1 MTDLRDVVM
10 VSLRDQPDFDDLPED
25 RSFVRDRI
33 RFLQVGGA
41 IGILSSLVM
50 TGVEFF
56 RNDLFRV
63 APSLLFSVVAP
74 LLLLWLRLRPEDLAK
89 ILTGFAG
96 LILVQQIAGA
106 FLSANEI
113 LMLIWYSVFPLT
125 YFFLLG
131 FRRALGWNAIAMV
144 GITAGY
150 LLFPAL
156 NRIPPVPLALFL
168 SALLAYGVAVALA
181 WYHYRV
187 IHAYQI
193 RLTHEAVL
201 DGLTGALRRKAGLDQ
216 LSKLMAQ
223 SGRIPE
229 MALSIALLDIDDF
242 KSINDKDGH
251 QSGDRVL
258 SRVAETILSV
268 VRKGDIFVR
277 LGGEEFLLLLPGRS
291 LAEAD
296 PLAENLRQRIER
308 GVLRSDGT
316 RVTVSIGLTQY
327 RPGDSM
333 ADLLRR
339 ADHLMYIAKRGG
351 KNSVCIREDAA
362 SDPAAPFP
370 ETEPAA
376 PEGIRTLP
384 GVSPAG

>member
-1 MTDLRDVVM
+1 MTEIRGTLMLSFRD
-10 VSLRDQPDFDDLPED
+10 SPDCDDLPED
-25 RSFVRDRI
+25 RRFIRDRI
-33 RFLQVGGA
+33 RFLQVGGL

-50 TGVEFF
+50 AGIEFF

-63 APSLLFSVVAP
+63 VPSVLFALVAP
-74 LLLLWLRLRPEDLAK
+74 LLLLWLWRRPEDLRK

-113 LMLIWYSVFPLT
+113 LMLIWYPVFPLT

-131 FRRALGWNAIAMV
+131 FRRALGWNAVAMV
-144 GITAGY
+144 GIAAGY
-150 LLFPAL
+150 IFFPVL
-156 NRIPPVPLALFL
+156 NPIPPVPLSLFL
-168 SALLAYGVAVALA
+168 SALFAYGVAVALA

-187 IHAYQI
+187 IHAYQV

-223 SGRIPE
+223 AVRIPE

-242 KSINDKDGH
+242 KRINDQEGH
-251 QSGDRVL
+251 QSGDGVL
-258 SRVAETILSV
+258 SNVAESIRSI
-268 VRKGDIFVR
+268 VRKGDLFVR
-277 LGGEEFLLLLPGRS
+277 LGGEEFLLVMPGRS

-296 PLAENLRQRIER
+296 PLAENLRRRIEQS
-308 GVLRSDGT
+308 VLRSDGT

-327 RPGDSM
+327 RPGEPM
-333 ADLLRR
+333 TDLLRR
-339 ADHLMYIAKRGG
+339 ADHLMYKAKRGG
-351 KNSVCIREDAA
+351 KNSVCAREESS
-362 SDPAAPFP
+362 SDPAIAFP
-370 ETEPAA
+370 ETELSS
-376 PEGIRTLP
+376 PEG
-384 GVSPAG
+384 A